1 MLALAQ
7 GKPIGIGELHGNRN
21 PVGDRLGLGQIVQVT
36 NNGHRIRESIAPDL
50 LRFEPMLARQQP
62 RRVARELSLLSL
74 SQLSRK
80 DTKPE
85 TLEQGDLEAL
95 LLAATRTLSGEVHE
109 ILETASAELSRSH
122 ERLLNSEIRASNLN
136 SAKAMLEEAMTLTE
150 TVINRL
156 ALAVD
161 LPETLQ
167 LAGQMEVR
175 KFALEL
181 IGTVCR
187 RRQQIDEQLQEAM
200 VDWQLSRLAKIDQ
213 DILRLAIA
221 ELDYLGV
228 PQKVAINEAVELA
241 KRYSGQDGH
250 RFING
255 VLRRV
260 TEKKTDGASVT
271 PGEPR

>member
-1 MLALAQ
+1 
-7 GKPIGIGELHGNRN
+7 
-21 PVGDRLGLGQIVQVT
+21 
-36 NNGHRIRESIAPDL
+36 
-50 LRFEPMLARQQP
+50 MLARQQP

-80 DTKPE
+80 DTKLE
-85 TLEQGDLEAL
+85 TLEQADLEAL
-95 LLAATRTLSGEVHE
+95 LLAATRTLSGEAHE
-109 ILETASAELSRSH
+109 ILETAAAELNRSH
-122 ERLLNSEIRASNLN
+122 DRLLNSETRAGNVK
-136 SAKAMLEEAMTLTE
+136 SAKAILEEAITLTE
-150 TVINRL
+150 TAINRI

-161 LPETLQ
+161 LPEMLQ

-181 IGTVCR
+181 ISTVCR
-187 RRQQIDEQLQEAM
+187 RRQQIDEQLQRAM

-228 PQKVAINEAVELA
+228 PQKVVINEAVELA

-260 TEKKTDGASVT
+260 VEQKVDPDTVPS
-271 PGEPR
+271 GEPR

>member
-1 MLALAQ
+1 ML
-7 GKPIGIGELHGNRN
+7 P
-21 PVGDRLGLGQIVQVT
+21 
-36 NNGHRIRESIAPDL
+36 
-50 LRFEPMLARQQP
+50 RQQP

-80 DTKPE
+80 DTRPE
-85 TLEQGDLEAL
+85 SLEQADLEAL
-95 LLAATRTLSGEVHE
+95 LLAATRTLGGEVHE
-109 ILETASAELSRSH
+109 ILQTASAELSRSH
-122 ERLLNSEIRASNLN
+122 DRLLKSEIRASNVN

-161 LPETLQ
+161 LPEMLQ

-175 KFALEL
+175 KFAVEL

-187 RRQQIDEQLQEAM
+187 RQKEIDEQLQEAM
-200 VDWQLSRLAKIDQ
+200 IDWQLGRLAKIDQ

-221 ELDYLGV
+221 ELYYLGV

-241 KRYSGQDGH
+241 KRYSGEDGH

-260 TEKKTDGASVT
+260 TEQKANST
-271 PGEPR
+271 PVSGGELR